1 MNAIGVAYQLPPD
14 KQRALKRAKRVEWT
28 FIGFLLSIIVLMA
41 LVMGSSQ
48 TMKAMWVEDTLSLVP
63 SCSFLAGAYFRKK
76 RPDAAFPYGYRRAV
90 LVGFLCGAVVL
101 FGFGVFILVDSVI
114 KLIAAEHPTIQTV
127 EIFGKCIWLGWLM
140 AAALVYSVIPPILF
154 GRMKVPLAS
163 ELHDKA
169 LHVSAQINKGDWLSG
184 IAGVAG
190 IVGISYG
197 FWWADSIAAGFI
209 SIEIV
214 RDGYINLRN
223 SVAQLMNKRP
233 SDIESQKED
242 PAIDTLQQALE
253 RLDWIARARVRL
265 REDGDVLSGEVF
277 IEPRDDRNLLD
288 RMAEARNLAMSIDW
302 RLHDVSMVPVR
313 SVD

>member
-1 MNAIGVAYQLPPD
+1 
-14 KQRALKRAKRVEWT
+14 
-28 FIGFLLSIIVLMA
+28 
-41 LVMGSSQ
+41 
-48 TMKAMWVEDTLSLVP
+48 
-63 SCSFLAGAYFRKK
+63 LAG
-76 RPDAAFPYGYRRAV
+76 
-90 LVGFLCGAVVL
+90 L
-101 FGFGVFILVDSVI
+101 
-114 KLIAAEHPTIQTV
+114 
-127 EIFGKCIWLGWLM
+127 
-140 AAALVYSVIPPILF
+140 
-154 GRMKVPLAS
+154 KVPLAS

-197 FWWADSIAAGFI
+197 FWWADFIAAGFI

>member
-1 MNAIGVAYQLPPD
+1 VNAIGVAYQLPPD
-14 KQRALKRAKRVEWT
+14 KQRALQKAWRVEWT
-28 FIGFLLSIIVLMA
+28 FIGFLVSIIVSMA

-48 TMKAMWVEDTLSLVP
+48 TMKAMWIEDTLSLVP

-76 RPDAAFPYGYRRAV
+76 PPDEAFPYGYRRAV
-90 LVGFLCGAVVL
+90 LVGFMCGAVVL
-101 FGFGVFILVDSVI
+101 FGFGVFIFGDSVM

-127 EIFGKCIWLGWLM
+127 EIFGKRIWLGWLM
-140 AAALVYSVIPPILF
+140 LAALVYSVIPPIIF

-169 LHVSAQINKGDWLSG
+169 LHVSAEINKGDWLSG
-184 IAGVAG
+184 IAGVVG
-190 IVGISYG
+190 ILGISYG
-197 FWWADSIAAGFI
+197 FWWADSIAAAFI
-209 SIEIV
+209 SVEIV
-214 RDGYINLRN
+214 KDGYINLRN
-223 SVAQLMNKRP
+223 SIAQLMNKRP
-233 SDIESQKED
+233 SDVETQKED

-253 RLDWIARARVRL
+253 RLDWVAHARVRL

-288 RMAEARNLAMSIDW
+288 RMAEARNLAMSTDW

-313 SVD
+313 SVE